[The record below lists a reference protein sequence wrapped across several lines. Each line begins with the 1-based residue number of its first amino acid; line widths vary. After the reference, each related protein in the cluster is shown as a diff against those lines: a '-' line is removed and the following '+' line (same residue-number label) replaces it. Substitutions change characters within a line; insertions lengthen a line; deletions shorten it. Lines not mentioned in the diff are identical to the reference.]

1 MADIIAFAKLRKSAK
16 QDEILSLFEGK
27 PATSRRSRKAHKQEA
42 FPSCRPGIS
51 GNLNDLYEQANAVL
65 MRHYDGDTKIS
76 PVVAEKCFEL
86 LKALSEHAEPE

>member
-1 MADIIAFAKLRKSAK
+1 MADIIAFADLRKSAK
-16 QDEILSLFEGK
+16 QDEILSLFEK
-27 PATSRRSRKAHKQEA
+27 EPAHHSKGHKTRQREA

-65 MRHYDGDTKIS
+65 MRHYDGDTKVPPI
-76 PVVAEKCFEL
+76 VAEKCFEL